1 MYLWLLIMSR
11 LAKATKKNKNC
22 TAQLSCEKFEKWSQ
36 EKANE

>member
-1 MYLWLLIMSR
+1 MVSNNELVS
-11 LAKATKKNKNC
+11 KGNKKII